1 MKVIPG
7 KMGKR
12 EREALMVL
20 LLKKQR
26 EQKMVLGMRAT
37 TITSASIR
45 KGNFSVLFLF
55 LLFILILFIL

>member
-1 MKVIPG
+1 MKSIPG

-12 EREALMVL
+12 EKEAWMVL

-26 EQKMVLGMRAT
+26 EQKMVMEMRAN

-45 KGNFSVLFLF
+45 KGNFTVLFLF